1 MILAAIF
8 TILAVVIGFVFYLQ
22 HCRTR
27 SKDHEL
33 EQRRKERAK
42 ASFQV
47 RRSNLMAVSGRGN
60 KHKRQKKNGR
70 NSSERNTQQNQQI
83 KSSPFLVS
91 KFVVLV
97 RQISTYLVN
106 KLSCGLFQSET
117 KAPLHSTNSQTKSAV
132 AINMRGYYDN
142 IKVVGLDCEMVGS
155 GRGGWKSLLA
165 RCSVV
170 TLDCIPVDFL
180 ADEAN
185 ATTKPKNMNENL
197 VVLYD
202 KYVIPKGKVSDYRT
216 QWSGITK
223 DTYSSN
229 NTGDENSI
237 PIVSFQQCQ
246 KEISELLSSIDGKSV
261 VVVGHALDNDFD
273 ALEMKVSLINAMQ

>member
-1 MILAAIF
+1 
-8 TILAVVIGFVFYLQ
+8 
-22 HCRTR
+22 
-27 SKDHEL
+27 
-33 EQRRKERAK
+33 
-42 ASFQV
+42 
-47 RRSNLMAVSGRGN
+47 
-60 KHKRQKKNGR
+60 
-70 NSSERNTQQNQQI
+70 
-83 KSSPFLVS
+83 
-91 KFVVLV
+91 
-97 RQISTYLVN
+97 
-106 KLSCGLFQSET
+106 
-117 KAPLHSTNSQTKSAV
+117 
-132 AINMRGYYDN
+132 MRGYYDN

-216 QWSGITK
+216 QWSGVTK

-237 PIVSFQQCQ
+237 PI
-246 KEISELLSSIDGKSV
+246 
-261 VVVGHALDNDFD
+261 
-273 ALEMKVSLINAMQ
+273 